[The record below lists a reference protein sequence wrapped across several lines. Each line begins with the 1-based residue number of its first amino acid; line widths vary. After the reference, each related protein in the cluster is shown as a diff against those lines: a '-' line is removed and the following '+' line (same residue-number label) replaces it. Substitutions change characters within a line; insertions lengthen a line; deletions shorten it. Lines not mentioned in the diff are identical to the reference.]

1 MTPSEIIT
9 QEAQKYGAD
18 ADVLLRKINKLVES
32 KAAVLLQKNDSILL
46 LITIAKNVVEL
57 HVFTMDRPKVLADS
71 VKYFISKIKESD
83 IKKVY
88 GDSNPEQEA
97 ELQKTLKLLKKLGV
111 NVEKSNV
118 KQYSWMAKV

>member
-9 QEAQKYGAD
+9 QEAQNIGVD
-18 ADVLLRKINKLVES
+18 ADVILRKINKLVQS
-32 KAAVLLQKNDSILL
+32 KAGVLLQKNNSLLL
-46 LITIAKNVVEL
+46 LITIAKHVVEL
-57 HVFTMDRPKVLADS
+57 HVFTADRPAVLADS
-71 VKYFISKIKESD
+71 VKYFISKIRESD

-88 GDSNPEQEA
+88 GDSNPKQEG

-118 KQYSWMAKV
+118 PQYSWMAKV